1 MHAGHPLRATGG
13 KAMMSRGLFSVGMVL
28 CFAAACATA
37 SKDVASSYVSPL
49 QYQDYDCKQIA
60 AELSRVSSRVSQV
73 GGRLDQA
80 ASNDQ
85 GIAAAG
91 VLLFWPALFF
101 LGGTK
106 EQEAEYGRLKGQM
119 DALQSVAIQKKCAT

>member
-1 MHAGHPLRATGG
+1 MTKNRIIAI
-13 KAMMSRGLFSVGMVL
+13 GMIVSL
-28 CFAAACATA
+28 AACSTA
-37 SKDVASSYVSPL
+37 SKDIASSYVSPM

-60 AELSRVSSRVSQV
+60 AEMSRI
-73 GGRLDQA
+73 RLDQA

-91 VLLFWPALFF
+91 VILFLPALFF

-106 EQEAEYGRLKGQM
+106 EQEAEYARLKGQSE
-119 DALQSVAIQKKCAT
+119 ALHDTAIQKKCTT

>member
-1 MHAGHPLRATGG
+1 MTKNRIIAI
-13 KAMMSRGLFSVGMVL
+13 GMIVSL
-28 CFAAACATA
+28 AACSTA
-37 SKDVASSYVSPL
+37 SKDIASSYVSPM

-60 AELSRVSSRVSQV
+60 AEMSRISSRITQV

-91 VLLFWPALFF
+91 VILFWPALFF

-106 EQEAEYGRLKGQM
+106 EQEAEYARLKGQSE
-119 DALQSVAIQKKCAT
+119 ALHDTAIQKKCTT

>member
-1 MHAGHPLRATGG
+1 MT
-13 KAMMSRGLFSVGMVL
+13 KRGLVSIGLAL
-28 CFAAACATA
+28 CLAACSTA
-37 SKDVASSYVSPL
+37 SKDIASSYVSPM
-49 QYQDYDCKQIA
+49 QYQDYDSKQMA
-60 AELSRVSSRVSQV
+60 AELSRISSRISQV

-91 VLLFWPALFF
+91 VILFWPALFF

-106 EQEAEYGRLKGQM
+106 EQEAEYARLKGQS
-119 DALQSVAIQKKCAT
+119 DALQSAAIQKKCVI